1 MALFSTCDAPSLQ
14 KWLLQKD
21 IANNMLAI
29 SIGMKDWIY
38 FHKQQR
44 DKIQLFTF
52 FSLRVGITIKVD
64 LATFDSLQNY
74 QNGPNRRIH
83 VPKCGL

>member
-1 MALFSTCDAPSLQ
+1 MADCDLPSLQ

-21 IANNMLAI
+21 IANNMLAV

-44 DKIQLFTF
+44 DKIQLFYSL
-52 FSLRVGITIKVD
+52 SLRVGMTIKVD
-64 LATFDSLQNY
+64 LATFDSLLFY
-74 QNGPNRRIH
+74 
-83 VPKCGL
+83 